1 MLRAHQ
7 KILGVGSFVRTDSL
21 SSLSMTGPNIP
32 RTQTSLNHEQV
43 EELRSLFKSFDRNHD
58 GTISREELYSVL
70 ASMNMPPTNEQ
81 LDAMVQANHFVFWH
95 TYRRDQSNQ
104 LI

>member
-1 MLRAHQ
+1 M
-7 KILGVGSFVRTDSL
+7 RTDSL

-32 RTQTSLNHEQV
+32 HTQTSLNREQV

-81 LDAMVQANHFVFWH
+81 LDAMVHANNFVFGTH
-95 TYRRDQSNQ
+95 IVENQSNQ